1 MFMKIFLIIFNLI
14 YIKSIVE
21 CDSTYA
27 CPDGKTC
34 CWLGTSWGCCG
45 IANAACCPDNS
56 HCVLNKILV

>member
-45 IANAACCPDNS
+45 IANAACCPDN
-56 HCVLNKILV
+56 